1 MEKMTLTLRFKQE
14 KAREGETKVR
24 GKSILVR
31 EMSGAK
37 TCLEY

>member
-1 MEKMTLTLRFKQE
+1 MEKMTLTLRFKQKE
-14 KAREGETKVR
+14 KAREGEAKVR

-37 TCLEY
+37 VLR